1 MFCFNLN
8 IEPQCDFASDTSL
21 IPALGKANPGA
32 KGSCF
37 TGSPVTL
44 TCVTWCVSRVV
55 SDSPNHTMT
64 QEASFALDYEA
75 GYSGC
80 TNTAVS
86 SSFLHLTF
94 SVQRQK

>member
-64 QEASFALDYEA
+64 QEAF
-75 GYSGC
+75 
-80 TNTAVS
+80 
-86 SSFLHLTF
+86 F
-94 SVQRQK
+94 RP